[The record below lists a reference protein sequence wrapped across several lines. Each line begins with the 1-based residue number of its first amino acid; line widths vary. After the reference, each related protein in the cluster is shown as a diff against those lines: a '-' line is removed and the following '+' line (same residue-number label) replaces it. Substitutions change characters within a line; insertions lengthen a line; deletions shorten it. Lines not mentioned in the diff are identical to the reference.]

1 VDAVHGGVGVAVV
14 LHHAAAVG
22 RLVGHLVGHLAVAAE
37 GETD

>member
-1 VDAVHGGVGVAVV
+1 MDAVRGVGGVAVV

-22 RLVGHLVGHLAVAAE
+22 HLVVAAE

>member
-1 VDAVHGGVGVAVV
+1 MDAVRGGVGVAVV
-14 LHHAAAVG
+14 LHHAVAVG

>member
-1 VDAVHGGVGVAVV
+1 MDAVHGGVGVAVV

-22 RLVGHLVGHLAVAAE
+22 HLVGHLVVAVE